1 MAPFDTDG
9 DGRLSLAEFQ
19 IRSMGDF
26 DAADRNQDQ
35 VLGGDEL
42 PAGAEPVTRAEFQ
55 ARVAARF
62 ASADLD
68 GDGYID
74 AGELIEMSRQLS
86 ASASASD

>member
-74 AGELIEMSRQLS
+74 AGELIEMSQVS